1 MGVLLYP
8 PIKERR
14 LLDRTLVLIGSAITA
29 IVFTVGA
36 LGQSPEVTVVSP
48 EDITILPP
56 ANPLPNEWR
65 QEIMPTT
72 TITVAEDVEVEAASA
87 RIPSDK
93 TKRCP
98 KWEPLF
104 KQYGLPVKAFSYIA
118 WRESRCNPKA
128 WNKTLNR
135 DGSQDL
141 GLVQINNS
149 WQTVTSQVCGTPKGD
164 MTVLFN
170 VDCNLSVA
178 KYLFEN
184 GGLGHWRL

>member
-1 MGVLLYP
+1 M
-8 PIKERR
+8 
-14 LLDRTLVLIGSAITA
+14 LDRTLVLIGSAITA

>member
-1 MGVLLYP
+1 M
-8 PIKERR
+8 
-14 LLDRTLVLIGSAITA
+14 LDRTLVLIGSAITA
-29 IVFTVGA
+29 IAFTVGA
-36 LGQSPEVTVVSP
+36 IGQSPEVTVVSP
-48 EDITILPP
+48 EDITIIP
-56 ANPLPNEWR
+56 ASTVPPNEWR
-65 QEIMPTT
+65 VEIMPTT
-72 TITVAEDVEVEAASA
+72 TTVAQDVEVEASSS

-98 KWEPLF
+98 QWEASF
-104 KQYGLPVKAFSYIA
+104 KQHGLPVKAFSFIA

-128 WNKTLNR
+128 WNKTLNK

-149 WQTVTSQVCGTPKGD
+149 WQTVTAQVCGAPKGD
-164 MTVLFN
+164 MSVLFN

-178 KYLFEN
+178 KYLFDN

>member
-14 LLDRTLVLIGSAITA
+14 LLDRTLVLIGSMITA

-36 LGQSPEVTVVSP
+36 LGQTPEVTVVSP
-48 EDITILPP
+48 EDITIIPP

-72 TITVAEDVEVEAASA
+72 TTVAEDVEAQAVNA

-98 KWEPLF
+98 RWEPLF

-118 WRESRCNPKA
+118 WRESRCSPTAHNT
-128 WNKTLNR
+128 TLNR
-135 DGSQDL
+135 DGSEDL
-141 GLVQINNS
+141 GLVQVNNS
-149 WQTVTSQVCGTPKGD
+149 WKTVTSKVCKTPYGKMD
-164 MTVLFN
+164 VLFD
-170 VDCNLSVA
+170 VHCNLSVA

-184 GGLGHWRL
+184 GGLGHWSM